1 VLPLTLTLTLTLTLA
16 LTLTLTLT
24 LALTLTRTLALT
36 LTPTL
41 TLTLTPTPTP
51 TLILTPAPTLP
62 SAEYRRM
69 VRAALENKRAYAT
82 RHHYSL
88 YVLDDRRR
96 GDGDDAARPEC
107 VRRSAGWFKLLAL
120 DEQVQPYPYPYPSP
134 SP

>member
-1 VLPLTLTLTLTLTLA
+1 MLPLTLTLTLTLTLA

-36 LTPTL
+36 PTP

-120 DEQVQPYPYPYPSP
+120 EEQARLAVYWLVVGV
-134 SP
+134 